1 MYVTQVKLNNFRNY
15 TDKTFAFSQGLN
27 VIAGPNA
34 AGKTNLLESVYM
46 CGLGTSPRV
55 ARDKD
60 VIKWGE
66 KGAYIHL
73 ELQTRFR
80 AHTVD
85 MYIDGREK
93 KRVAI
98 DGIPITRLAQL
109 IGTLGI
115 VFFSPDELKLV
126 KDAPVER
133 RRFMDVSLSQQSLKY
148 LFALSRYNAV
158 LLRRNKLLKTMLPG
172 DNLKN
177 SLQVWDMQLSQ
188 EGARVIK
195 ARYEFARELKKFA
208 AQKHGILS
216 GGKENLSVEY
226 ESDAPDG
233 AEGQIAEVL
242 LQKLFMSYEKDCS
255 VQYTTVGPH
264 KDDIKISL
272 DGVDVRKFG
281 SQGQQRTAALSLK
294 LAEIS
299 LFKDNMGEEPVLLLD
314 DVLSELDEDRRKT
327 LLKETSSFQTIITCT
342 EYNEGVTPS
351 NIIKIGNP

>member
-1 MYVTQVKLNNFRNY
+1 MPQAVASNVFHIPFTLIESQPLPDGLRVQRLPIYIYGEIGFVKTAVKL
-15 TDKTFAFSQGLN
+15 L
-27 VIAGPNA
+27 V
-34 AGKTNLLESVYM
+34 
-46 CGLGTSPRV
+46 
-55 ARDKD
+55 
-60 VIKWGE
+60 GE
-66 KGAYIHL
+66 PK
-73 ELQTRFR
+73 
-80 AHTVD
+80 
-85 MYIDGREK
+85 
-93 KRVAI
+93 
-98 DGIPITRLAQL
+98 
-109 IGTLGI
+109 
-115 VFFSPDELKLV
+115 
-126 KDAPVER
+126 PVH
-133 RRFMDVSLSQQSLKY
+133 
-148 LFALSRYNAV
+148 V
-158 LLRRNKLLKTMLPG
+158 LLQIVYQRIRQRNVADGCLCLWHLFIVAELFGVQSVTPYMYDLFVKVDVRPFQAAHLTVADARQKDKLQDDFLVHFVIRYIL
-172 DNLKN
+172 
-177 SLQVWDMQLSQ
+177 VQLSQ

-216 GGKENLSVEY
+216 GGKETLSVEY

-242 LQKLFMSYEKDCS
+242 SQKLFMSYEKDCS
-255 VQYTTVGPH
+255 LQYTTVGPH

-327 LLKETSSFQTIITCT
+327 LLQETSSFQTIITCT

-351 NIIKIGNP
+351 NIIKIG

>member
-1 MYVTQVKLNNFRNY
+1 MFVTQVKLNNFRNY
-15 TDKTFAFSQGLN
+15 ADKVFEFSKGLN
-27 VIAGPNA
+27 VIVGPNA
-34 AGKTNLLESVYM
+34 TGKTNLLESVYM

-55 ARDKD
+55 TRDKD

-66 KGAYIHL
+66 KGAFIHL

-80 AHTVD
+80 KHTVD
-85 MYIDGREK
+85 MFIDCKEK

-133 RRFMDVSLSQQSLKY
+133 RRFMDVSLSQQSSKY

-158 LLRRNKLLKTMLPG
+158 LLRRNKLLKTLSPG
-172 DNLKN
+172 KDLKN
-177 SLQVWDMQLSQ
+177 SLQVWDIQLAE

-195 ARYEFARELKKFA
+195 ARYAFARELKKFA
-208 AQKHGILS
+208 AQKHVVLS
-216 GGKENLSVEY
+216 GGRETLSLEY
-226 ESDAPDG
+226 ESDVADG
-233 AEGQIAEVL
+233 DEKLIAEAL
-242 LQKLFMSYEKDCS
+242 SQKLFMSYDKDCS
-255 VQYTTVGPH
+255 LQYTTVGPH

-272 DGVDVRKFG
+272 DGIDVRKFG

-327 LLKETSSFQTIITCT
+327 LLKETSAFQTIITCT
-342 EYNEGVTPS
+342 EYTEGVEA
-351 NIIKIGNP
+351 NIIKMN

>member
-1 MYVTQVKLNNFRNY
+1 MFVTQVKLNNFRNY
-15 TDKTFAFSQGLN
+15 ADKVFEFSKGLN
-27 VIAGPNA
+27 VIVGPNA
-34 AGKTNLLESVYM
+34 TGKTNLLESVYM

-55 ARDKD
+55 TRDKD

-66 KGAYIHL
+66 KGAFIHL

-80 AHTVD
+80 KHTVD
-85 MYIDGREK
+85 MFIDCKEK

-133 RRFMDVSLSQQSLKY
+133 RRFMDVSLSQQSSKY

-158 LLRRNKLLKTMLPG
+158 LLRRNKLLKTLSPG
-172 DNLKN
+172 EDLKN
-177 SLQVWDMQLSQ
+177 SLQVWDIQLAE

-195 ARYEFARELKKFA
+195 ARYAFARELKKFA
-208 AQKHGILS
+208 AQKHVVLS
-216 GGKENLSVEY
+216 GGRETLSLEY
-226 ESDAPDG
+226 ESDVADG
-233 AEGQIAEVL
+233 DEKLIAEAL
-242 LQKLFMSYEKDCS
+242 SQKLFMSYDKDCS
-255 VQYTTVGPH
+255 LQYTTVGPH

-272 DGVDVRKFG
+272 DGIDVRKFG

-327 LLKETSSFQTIITCT
+327 LLKETSAFQTIITCT
-342 EYNEGVTPS
+342 EYNEGVEAK
-351 NIIKIGNP
+351 NIKMY

>member
-1 MYVTQVKLNNFRNY
+1 MFVTQVKLNNFRNY
-15 TDKTFAFSQGLN
+15 ADKVFEFSKGLN
-27 VIAGPNA
+27 VIVGPNA
-34 AGKTNLLESVYM
+34 TGKTNLLESVYM
-46 CGLGTSPRV
+46 CGLGTSTRV
-55 ARDKD
+55 TRDKD

-66 KGAYIHL
+66 KGAFIHL

-80 AHTVD
+80 KHTVD
-85 MYIDGREK
+85 MFIDCKEK

-133 RRFMDVSLSQQSLKY
+133 RRFMDVSLSQQSSKY

-158 LLRRNKLLKTMLPG
+158 LLRRNKLLKTLSPG
-172 DNLKN
+172 EDLKN
-177 SLQVWDMQLSQ
+177 SLQVWDIQLAE

-195 ARYEFARELKKFA
+195 ARYAFARELKKFA
-208 AQKHGILS
+208 AQKHVVLS
-216 GGKENLSVEY
+216 GGRETLSLEY
-226 ESDAPDG
+226 ESDVADG
-233 AEGQIAEVL
+233 DEKLIAEAL
-242 LQKLFMSYEKDCS
+242 SQKLFMSYDKDCS
-255 VQYTTVGPH
+255 LQYTTVGPH

-272 DGVDVRKFG
+272 DGIDVRKFG

-327 LLKETSSFQTIITCT
+327 LLKETSAFQTIITCT
-342 EYNEGVTPS
+342 EYNEGVEA
-351 NIIKIGNP
+351 NIIKMN

>member
-1 MYVTQVKLNNFRNY
+1 MDNFRNY
-15 TDKTFAFSQGLN
+15 SDKTVCFEEGLN
-27 VIAGPNA
+27 VIVGPNA
-34 AGKTNLLESVYM
+34 TGKTNLLESVYM

-55 ARDKD
+55 SRDRD
-60 VIKWGE
+60 VIRWGE

-73 ELQTRFR
+73 ELQKKFR
-80 AHTVD
+80 AHTID
-85 MYIDGREK
+85 MYIDSREK

-133 RRFMDVSLSQQSLKY
+133 RHFMDISLSQQSAKY

-158 LLRRNKLLKTMLPG
+158 LARRNKLLKTLTPG
-172 DNLKN
+172 EDLKN
-177 SLQVWDMQLSQ
+177 SLSVWDVQLAK

-195 ARYEFARELKKFA
+195 ARYDFTRELKKFA
-208 AQKHGILS
+208 AQKHSVLS
-216 GGKENLSVEY
+216 GGKESLSIEY
-226 ESDAPDG
+226 ESDCPDG
-233 AEGQIAEVL
+233 AEADMADEL
-242 LQKLFMSYEKDCS
+242 TRKLFTGYEKDCAL
-255 VQYTTVGPH
+255 QYTTVGPH
-264 KDDIKISL
+264 KDDIKITL

-299 LFKDNMGEEPVLLLD
+299 LFTDNMGEQPVLLLD
-314 DVLSELDEDRRKT
+314 DVLSELDERRRRT
-327 LLKETSSFQTIITCT
+327 LLEETSNYQTLITCT
-342 EYNEGVTPS
+342 EYSEGVAA
-351 NIIKIGNP
+351 NVIKTGE

>member
-1 MYVTQVKLNNFRNY
+1 MFVTQVKLNNFRNY
-15 TDKTFAFSQGLN
+15 ADKVFEFSKGLN
-27 VIAGPNA
+27 VIVGPNA
-34 AGKTNLLESVYM
+34 TGKTNLLESVYM

-55 ARDKD
+55 TRDKD

-66 KGAYIHL
+66 KGAFIHL

-80 AHTVD
+80 KHTVD
-85 MYIDGREK
+85 MFIDCKEK

-133 RRFMDVSLSQQSLKY
+133 RRFMDVSLSQQSSKY

-158 LLRRNKLLKTMLPG
+158 LLRRNKLLKTLSPG
-172 DNLKN
+172 EDLKN
-177 SLQVWDMQLSQ
+177 SLQVWDIQLAE

-195 ARYEFARELKKFA
+195 ARYAFARELKKFA
-208 AQKHGILS
+208 AQKHVVLS
-216 GGKENLSVEY
+216 GGRETLSLEY
-226 ESDAPDG
+226 ESDVADG
-233 AEGQIAEVL
+233 DEKLIAEAL
-242 LQKLFMSYEKDCS
+242 SQKLCMSYDKDCS
-255 VQYTTVGPH
+255 LQYTTVGPH
-264 KDDIKISL
+264 KDDIKITL

-299 LFKDNMGEEPVLLLD
+299 LFTDNMGEQPVLLLD
-314 DVLSELDEDRRKT
+314 DVLSELDERRRRT
-327 LLKETSSFQTIITCT
+327 LLEETSNYQTLITCT
-342 EYNEGVTPS
+342 EYSEGVAA
-351 NIIKIGNP
+351 NVIKTGE